1 MSLQVE
7 KLENNTA
14 KLTIEVPAEELDKAI
29 QKAYQKNKNKFN
41 VPGFRKGKVPYA
53 MIEKMYGAGVF
64 YEEAAND
71 LIPEAYA
78 NAAAESE
85 LEIVARPEIS
95 VTQIEKGKPFVFEAE
110 VTLKPEVKLGEYKGI
125 KVEKADTKVTAK
137 EVNAELDKI
146 KEQNARLVAADDKAI
161 EEGDQAT
168 IDFEGFVDGV
178 AFEGGK
184 GEDYPLTIGSH
195 SFIDTFE
202 DQLVGKKVGEEVEV
216 NVTFPEEYQA
226 KELAGKPAMFK
237 VTIKEI
243 KVKEYPKVDDE
254 FAQEVS
260 EFDTLAEY
268 KADIKKGLVAKKKEA
283 AAAEKESKV
292 IEEIVKNSEMDI
304 PEKMI
309 EAQAQQMV
317 EEFAQNIA
325 MQGISFDQYMQF
337 TGSTVEQLLEQV
349 KPQAK
354 ARIES
359 SLVLEEVV
367 KAEKIEATD
376 EEFEK
381 LFKVCKEKEIT
392 LLVDE
397 AYHYFYPKTF
407 IKYALNNRR
416 VFVTRTF
423 SKLFSMAGCRLGY
436 VCGHPE
442 DIKYVQKFCTPHN
455 TNAFAM
461 LFAEKILTT
470 PGMVDGLIVK
480 FNEGRSYLL
489 NTLDRNGY
497 RHKGEA
503 GNFLFIEPKTC
514 AKTIVERMKNE
525 KNILIKEYQNV
536 GEFGNCLRVSI
547 GEKQYMKIFMNA
559 LLEIDK

>member
-168 IDFEGFVDGV
+168 IDF
-178 AFEGGK
+178 
-184 GEDYPLTIGSH
+184 EDYPLTIGSH

-381 LFKVCKEKEIT
+381 ELEDMATRYQMEKEKVAD
-392 LLVDE
+392 LLSDDDKKNLRNDICLKK
-397 AYHYFYPKTF
+397 AAK
-407 IKYALNNRR
+407 
-416 VFVTRTF
+416 FVT
-423 SKLFSMAGCRLGY
+423 SK
-436 VCGHPE
+436 
-442 DIKYVQKFCTPHN
+442 
-455 TNAFAM
+455 
-461 LFAEKILTT
+461 
-470 PGMVDGLIVK
+470 
-480 FNEGRSYLL
+480 
-489 NTLDRNGY
+489 
-497 RHKGEA
+497 
-503 GNFLFIEPKTC
+503 
-514 AKTIVERMKNE
+514 AK
-525 KNILIKEYQNV
+525 
-536 GEFGNCLRVSI
+536 
-547 GEKQYMKIFMNA
+547 
-559 LLEIDK
+559 

>member
-367 KAEKIEATD
+367 KAEKI
-376 EEFEK
+376 
-381 LFKVCKEKEIT
+381 
-392 LLVDE
+392 
-397 AYHYFYPKTF
+397 
-407 IKYALNNRR
+407 
-416 VFVTRTF
+416 
-423 SKLFSMAGCRLGY
+423 
-436 VCGHPE
+436 
-442 DIKYVQKFCTPHN
+442 
-455 TNAFAM
+455 
-461 LFAEKILTT
+461 
-470 PGMVDGLIVK
+470 
-480 FNEGRSYLL
+480 
-489 NTLDRNGY
+489 
-497 RHKGEA
+497 
-503 GNFLFIEPKTC
+503 
-514 AKTIVERMKNE
+514 
-525 KNILIKEYQNV
+525 
-536 GEFGNCLRVSI
+536 
-547 GEKQYMKIFMNA
+547 
-559 LLEIDK
+559 